1 MESDY
6 IEEGWVR
13 FRRVPCKEGHID
25 VWHGDQSDNPNR
37 TERSYYNLNSSATYL
52 RCNGSEWIHTRDLK
66 VRGHYL
72 YYLDMG
78 DEFTADE
85 IWAELTKKAR

>member
-1 MESDY
+1 MTQDY

-13 FRRVPCKEGHID
+13 FRRVACKEGHID
-25 VWHGDQSDNPNR
+25 VWRGDSSDNPNHE
-37 TERSYYNLNSSATYL
+37 ERPTYNLNSSATYL
-52 RCNGSEWIHTRDLK
+52 RCNGSKWIHTNDLK
-66 VRGHYL
+66 HRGNYF

-85 IWAELTKKAR
+85 IWQELTRNH